1 MPISKEYGNRLLD
14 FYESLLTERQKDI
27 LDLYYREDLSL
38 SEIAEDLKITRS
50 AVSDTVNKTMKQ
62 LESYEDRLSLIKNY
76 DRRQEIYRQLSE
88 SEDAHVRELAGQL
101 INIEE

>member
-14 FYESLLTERQKDI
+14 FYEELLTERQRDI
-27 LDLYYREDLSL
+27 LQLYYREDLSL
-38 SEIAEDLKITRS
+38 SEIAENLQITRS

-62 LESYEDRLSLIKNY
+62 LESYEQKLSLIENY
-76 DRRQEIYRQLSE
+76 DRRQEIYRQLSDH
-88 SEDAHVRELAGQL
+88 EDKRVRALAEQL